1 MELTGQQTLS
11 LPIEQVWGA
20 LNDPAILQQCIPGCD
35 TFTQVDDYQY
45 DIAMTATVGPIKAHF
60 QGKLD
65 LTDIHPPNSYQLRF
79 HGSGGAAG
87 AGKGT
92 AHVQLSE
99 ATEGTLLRYTVQAAV
114 SGKLAQVGSRLID
127 GVAKRMAD
135 QFFERFKSVLEPVL
149 EPDVNEDIQAP
160 TPAIEATSTPPATHP
175 ASGSKTSRQWAIT
188 AVVVIVVAL
197 GLYAALG

>member
-45 DIAMTATVGPIKAHF
+45 DIAMTATVGPIKARF

-135 QFFERFKSVLEPVL
+135 QFFERFKSVLEP
-149 EPDVNEDIQAP
+149 DVNEDIQAP

>member
-11 LPIEQVWGA
+11 LPIERVWDA

-35 TFTQVDDYQY
+35 TFTQVDDNQY
-45 DIAMTATVGPIKAHF
+45 DIAMTATVGPIKARF

-65 LTDIHPPNSYQLRF
+65 LTDIQPPHSYQLKF

-92 AHVQLSE
+92 AQVQLSE
-99 ATEGTLLRYTVQAAV
+99 TPEGTLLRYTVQAAV
-114 SGKLAQVGSRLID
+114 TGKLAQVGSRLID

-135 QFFERFKSVLEPVL
+135 QFFERFKSVLEP
-149 EPDVNEDIQAP
+149 EIKEDIQAP
-160 TPAIEATSTPPATHP
+160 NSATEAGSAPPPLPTQPLATE
-175 ASGSKTSRQWAIT
+175 
-188 AVVVIVVAL
+188 
-197 GLYAALG
+197 AADNGPSQQP